1 LDIDNTESPM
11 TPDYPKP
18 PFPAQKQPMPGST
31 DAMQPRPDHGETSY
45 KGSGKL
51 KGMKAVITG
60 GDSGIGRAVAIA
72 FAREGADVLIAFLNE
87 TEEAN
92 EVKKLVEKEGRKAV
106 LVAGDLQDAK
116 HCREVIKKAVDDLGG
131 IDILVNNAAHQ
142 ATFKDIG
149 DISDEEWEKT
159 FRTNIHSM
167 FYLTKAA
174 VPHMKPGSAII
185 NTASVNSDMP
195 NPMLL
200 AYATT
205 KGAIQNFTGGLAQM
219 LAEKGI
225 RANAVAPGPIW
236 TPLIPSTMPDD
247 AVKNFG
253 KQVPMKRPGQP
264 AELAT
269 TYVML
274 ADPLSSYTSGTT
286 IAVTAESRSS
296 DGRPQASR
304 NPGRTVFR
312 GPGQA
317 LAAGQSSSFGD
328 RAVDSSERTDG
339 CAQRGQVRQTRWR
352 PGHGDGRPS
361 HGRCRQTKAGR
372 TRACMADGWLA
383 RSEQAYGQEY
393 AVRFMVFGFENSGP
407 PRATC
412 SIPRHGRPAGAVA

>member
-1 LDIDNTESPM
+1 LNRIFPEDGTVRLSQSFRIDNRKEARM

-51 KGMKAVITG
+51 TGMRAVITG

-87 TEEAN
+87 TEEAT
-92 EVKKLVEKEGRKAV
+92 EVKKLIEKEGRKAM
-106 LVAGDLQDAK
+106 LVPGDLQDAK
-116 HCREVIKKAVDDLGG
+116 HCLEVIKKAVDGLGG
-131 IDILVNNAAHQ
+131 IDILVNNAARQ

-167 FYLTKAA
+167 FCLTKAA
-174 VPHMKPGSAII
+174 VPHMRPGSTII

-195 NPMLL
+195 NPLLL

-269 TYVML
+269 AYVML
-274 ADPLSSYTSGTT
+274 ADPLSSYVSGTT
-286 IAVTAESRSS
+286 IAVT
-296 DGRPQASR
+296 GGKP
-304 NPGRTVFR
+304 F
-312 GPGQA
+312 
-317 LAAGQSSSFGD
+317 
-328 RAVDSSERTDG
+328 
-339 CAQRGQVRQTRWR
+339 
-352 PGHGDGRPS
+352 
-361 HGRCRQTKAGR
+361 
-372 TRACMADGWLA
+372 
-383 RSEQAYGQEY
+383 
-393 AVRFMVFGFENSGP
+393 
-407 PRATC
+407 
-412 SIPRHGRPAGAVA
+412 I